1 MAETTRQRTIADI
14 MSSPAV
20 TAATSD
26 TIAEASSRMVERGVG
41 SVVVVDGNRPV
52 GILTER
58 DLVRFG
64 ASGSDA
70 SNTKVSEWMTEDPG
84 TIGPDVE
91 VTEAWKRLAE
101 HGYRHIP
108 VVADNDLKGI
118 VSMRDLMRIAQIRPV
133 EGSYTDVPRGLKGV
147 IVTETEVGDVRGLE
161 GFYHYRQYSAI
172 ELGEKRP
179 LEDVWFLLFEGHLPS
194 LVERSGFVEEI

>member
-1 MAETTRQRTIADI
+1 MAPSPERTIADI
-14 MSSPAV
+14 MSTPVV
-20 TAATSD
+20 TSATSD
-26 TIAEASSRMVERGVG
+26 TIAEASQKMQQQGVG

-70 SNTKVSEWMTEDPG
+70 SNTKVSEWMTEKPG
-84 TIGPDVE
+84 TIEPEVE
-91 VTEAWKRLAE
+91 VAEAWRRLAE

-108 VVADNDLKGI
+108 VVKDNDLKGI
-118 VSMRDLMRIAQIRPV
+118 VTMRDLMRISQIRPV

-147 IVTETEVGDVRGLE
+147 IVTETEIGDVRGLE
-161 GFYHYRQYSAI
+161 GFYHH
-172 ELGEKRP
+172 LGLAVQAWREAPARR
-179 LEDVWFLLFEGHLPS
+179 HLVLAVRRAAARFRGS
-194 LVERSGFVEEI
+194 ICRFVGDR

>member
-1 MAETTRQRTIADI
+1 MADSRERTIADI

-26 TIAEASSRMVERGVG
+26 TIAEASSRMVQHGVG

-70 SNTKVSEWMTEDPG
+70 SNTKVSEWMTERPS

-91 VTEAWKRLAE
+91 VTEAWRLLAE

-108 VVADNDLKGI
+108 VV
-118 VSMRDLMRIAQIRPV
+118 
-133 EGSYTDVPRGLKGV
+133 
-147 IVTETEVGDVRGLE
+147 
-161 GFYHYRQYSAI
+161 
-172 ELGEKRP
+172 
-179 LEDVWFLLFEGHLPS
+179 ED
-194 LVERSGFVEEI
+194 